1 MCKHPLFGRYASG
14 LFSVLKLIYNF
25 MLFSDEAVYTHLT
38 AQLDA
43 ARGSLPG
50 LFGFVSIF
58 FNYKNVAK
66 DMVFSPCPRY
76 ACFHAET
83 FLLQLCKDPFN
94 CVSFKTAGK
103 EGYGTCPSSPLS
115 LISGPFP
122 EHE

>member
-1 MCKHPLFGRYASG
+1 
-14 LFSVLKLIYNF
+14 
-25 MLFSDEAVYTHLT
+25 MLFPDEAVYTHLT
-38 AQLDA
+38 AQIDS

-50 LFGFVSIF
+50 LFGFVLIF
-58 FNYKNVAK
+58 FNYKNVAE
-66 DMVFSPCPRY
+66 DMMFSPCPRY

-115 LISGPFP
+115 LVSGPFP